1 MAGQPVGD
9 EANDRG
15 GYGYEWHSLVIRFQF
30 SYNSEG
36 KESEQWTVCIS
47 TQRIDGIYDTLAVY
61 CPEE

>member
-36 KESEQWTVCIS
+36 KESE
-47 TQRIDGIYDTLAVY
+47 
-61 CPEE
+61 